1 MPKFNKSRVDH
12 IVLNIKDVL
21 DESLNAVDL
30 GILVVL
36 ECISHDGTIYESNIV
51 RFIEEVNEQRAREL
65 CVLYGFTVCEESTE
79 VKPKKSTTP
88 AKIFSVPTLEEV
100 YEQMKEIGMN
110 DPEKTSEKF
119 ISYYTANGWMAGKNK
134 MKDWKAAIVMWKG
147 RQTQTTTTQLPEGM
161 VRVYPRGSQK
171 TILIKK
177 EDYERSV
184 SSGTNYYK
192 LTT

>member
-21 DESLNAVDL
+21 DESLTAIDL
-30 GILVVL
+30 GILVIL
-36 ECISHDGTIYESNIV
+36 ECISHDGIIYESNLL
-51 RFIEEVNEQRAREL
+51 RFIEEVNEERAREL
-65 CVLYGFTVCEESTE
+65 CELYGFSICEESTE
-79 VKPKKSTTP
+79 TKPKKKVNP
-88 AKIFSVPTLEEV
+88 AKVFSAPTLEQV
-100 YEQMKEIGMN
+100 YEQMKEIGMS
-110 DPEKTSEKF
+110 DPEITSERF
-119 ISYYTANGWMAGKNK
+119 IAYYNYNGWMAGKNK
-134 MKDWKAAIVMWKG
+134 MKDWKAAIGMWKS
-147 RQTQTTTTQLPEGM
+147 RQMQTTLAQVPEGM